1 VHSAALPC
9 RGDWSYTALSPDSRP
24 PTPIRR
30 PKGPR
35 AKRAGRPLKL
45 QRFTRPALLLGAL
58 GLLLWPACSLREPA
72 PRPNIVLV
80 ISDDQG
86 WADFGFMGSEIAR
99 TPHMDSIATE
109 GVVFTHGFN
118 TSSACRASLQ
128 TLLTGYSP
136 LRFRTRAEQLIE
148 AHEARGEGGLREV
161 EIIAEMQTLPRLL
174 ERAGYASFQAGKYW
188 EGTWRNGGFSAGMKD
203 RLNKPWEGGKKQLLA
218 AAGGPSTEFGRESLD
233 PMWRFIDED
242 RGESP
247 FFVWFAPMLPH
258 VPHDAPPEFRA
269 IYEGEAAASLSPSA
283 LGYFANV
290 SRLDARVGELLEGL
304 ERRGLRRDT
313 LVVLLSDNG
322 WQQEAGVDWSGT
334 KLGGGPR
341 AKFSLYELGFRTP
354 IVFSWPA
361 RLSERHVRSELV
373 STEDVFS
380 TVLDILELPAP
391 SGRDGISLWPILR
404 GAPGPHRRAMVA
416 SMPDGALRRDKR
428 WSLVWHEPSGN
439 VELYDMEK
447 DPDQHTDIAADH
459 PDVVDTFRNEIT
471 RWRRSQSRP
480 L

>member
-1 VHSAALPC
+1 
-9 RGDWSYTALSPDSRP
+9 
-24 PTPIRR
+24 
-30 PKGPR
+30 
-35 AKRAGRPLKL
+35 LKL
-45 QRFTRPALLLGAL
+45 QRFTRPALLLCAL
-58 GLLLWPACSLREPA
+58 GGLLWPACSLREPA

-86 WADFGFMGSEIAR
+86 FADFGFMGSEVAR
-99 TPHMDSIATE
+99 TPHMDALAAE
-109 GVVFTHGFN
+109 GVVFSHGFN
-118 TSSACRASLQ
+118 TSSACRPSLQ

-136 LRFRTRAEQLIE
+136 LRFRARAEQLLS
-148 AHEARGEGGLREV
+148 AREESGKGRGREV
-161 EIIAEMQTLPRLL
+161 EIVAEMQTLPRLL

-188 EGTWRNGGFSAGMKD
+188 EGTWQHGGFSAGMKE

-218 AAGGPSTEFGRESLD
+218 AAGGPSTEFGRESLE
-233 PMWRFIDED
+233 PMWRFIDEM
-242 RGESP
+242 RGDAP

-269 IYEGEAAASLSPSA
+269 LYEAEASLSPSA
-283 LGYFANV
+283 LDYFANV
-290 SRLDARVGELLEGL
+290 SRLDARVGELVEGL
-304 ERRGLRRDT
+304 EQRDLRRDT
-313 LVVLLSDNG
+313 LIVVLSDNG
-322 WQQEAGVDWSGT
+322 WQQEAEVDWSET

-361 RLSERHVRSELV
+361 RLSEHRLRSELV

-380 TVLDILELPAP
+380 TLLDVLELPAP

-416 SMPDGALRRDKR
+416 SMADGAFRRDHR
-428 WSLVWHEPSGN
+428 WSLVLHEPSGE
-439 VELYDMEK
+439 VELYDVEK
-447 DPDQHTDIAADH
+447 DPEQSVNVAADQ
-459 PDVVDTFRNEIT
+459 PGVVDSFRDEIT